1 MRFETL
7 ICPKPS
13 LCNSAK
19 GLASHSA
26 EADKT
31 PCEFD
36 FTHMAK
42 SVLVKPALES
52 VEHGDAFWSGDSSAV
67 GGGDLWWEWSPNDQS
82 SEISGVH
89 GGEVRLGAIK
99 NCSLVLLE
107 GFEIADAVGYRLQL
121 GIVTCRTQ
129 FPADWNPLPQSHNR
143 KR

>member
-7 ICPKPS
+7 IYRKPS

-19 GLASHSA
+19 GLAGHSA
-26 EADKT
+26 EADET
-31 PCEFD
+31 ACEFD
-36 FTHMAK
+36 FTHMAE

-52 VEHGDAFWSGDSSAV
+52 VEHGDSFWSGDSSAV

-99 NCSLVLLE
+99 DRSLVLLE
-107 GFEIADAVGYRLQL
+107 GVEITDALMDHFVDSSFFAVVVDCHLH
-121 GIVTCRTQ
+121 
-129 FPADWNPLPQSHNR
+129 A
-143 KR
+143 